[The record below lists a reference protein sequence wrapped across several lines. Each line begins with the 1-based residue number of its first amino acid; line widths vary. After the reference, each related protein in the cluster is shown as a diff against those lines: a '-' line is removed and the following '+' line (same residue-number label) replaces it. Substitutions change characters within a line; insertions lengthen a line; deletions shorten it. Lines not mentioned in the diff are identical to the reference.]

1 MTQLESKC
9 RIFFETSLLKTVVSE
24 ARREFLQCYRE
35 SGQTDISLYF
45 VAKKEEFDAKLEQP
59 INEVVIASESPQLF
73 NHVELHPLQT
83 QLVKIQNK
91 LKANLRTVI
100 GGARQGGEPSDVSV
114 LAETPEYYLLYDKLE
129 IIRESL
135 EAERK
140 LPYTVLSAHRLKA
153 TKILDRVDVEV
164 PSGNAPIWVIKKPSN
179 WYDGQWA
186 MMQTLAHFLQ
196 CGMSPTEALD
206 YWMVTVMN
214 APVQYWADIR
224 NKSRDTVY
232 NQVRKA
238 KKKINPEEYPDA
250 PTEYDYSGRTYG
262 NNYVE
267 NGEYMTVDNGLLHS
281 RRDIMNPSLS
291 GKMTSGYGGAGP
303 KQLAVAIL
311 ADQYGREQAEQLA
324 QELQGEIQHLATD
337 DESGQW
343 RLSQKELRRWYYNL

>member
-1 MTQLESKC
+1 MTQPESKC
-9 RIFFETSLLKTVVSE
+9 QIFFETGLLKTVISE
-24 ARREFLQCYRE
+24 ARREFLQNYRE
-35 SGQTDISLYF
+35 SGPTDISLF
-45 VAKKEEFDAKLEQP
+45 FAAEEDFDAKLDQP
-59 INEVVIASESPQLF
+59 INEVEIASESPQVF
-73 NHVELHPLQT
+73 NRIELYPLQT
-83 QLVKIQNK
+83 QLVEIQHE
-91 LKANLRTVI
+91 LEANLRTVI
-100 GGARQGGEPSDVSV
+100 GGARQGVKPSDVSV
-114 LAETPEYYLLYDKLE
+114 LAETPEYYILYDKLE

-135 EAERK
+135 EAEHE

-164 PSGNAPIWVIKKPSN
+164 PSGNAPMWVIEKPSN

-186 MMQTLAHFLQ
+186 MMQTLGHFLQ

-224 NKSRDTVY
+224 NKSKDTVY

-238 KKKINPEEYPDA
+238 KKKINPEEHPDA

-311 ADQYGREQAEQLA
+311 GDLYGREQAEQLA
-324 QELQGEIQHLATD
+324 QELQGEIQHLAIE
-337 DESGQW
+337 DEDGQW
-343 RLSQKELRRWYYNL
+343 TLSEQELHRWYCNP